1 MKYTILLEIYHYR
14 MHDTLVLV
22 LVISLDFILHYIVI
36 IFSKVLENDT
46 LSVISSLLCLR
57 CRAWLFA
64 MKECAK
70 VVNTVHQKLDEIVH
84 ISCVYL
90 QCRSADAFSLAV
102 LHLLINL

>member
-22 LVISLDFILHYIVI
+22 PVISLDFILHYIVI

-64 MKECAK
+64 MKEGAK